1 MKRLLIWDLPTR
13 LFHWTL
19 ALSFAGAW
27 LTSES
32 DPWLAV
38 HVFLG
43 YLMLG
48 LVGFRLL
55 WGVVGSPYAR
65 FRAFWY
71 GPRAALTYLRQLL
84 RGQAARHVG
93 HNPAGSLAIYLLLL
107 FTVIIGVTGLLTLGG
122 EERHGLAAGWLSV
135 AQGQQIKALHE
146 AAAIVMLLLVLGHI
160 AGVLVE
166 SYLHRE
172 NLARSMLT
180 GHKLADAA
188 TPTTQP
194 RRGVAAIMLVLIL
207 VFAGAWFFP
216 TGKSLAPNLAFT
228 GPPLADNA
236 QWREE
241 CGSCHLAFHPSLLP
255 ARSWTRLMAGQAQH
269 FGSDLALDDPT
280 RTALLA
286 FLTANAAE
294 QQQTEAAFKI
304 SQSLAPG
311 AEPLRI
317 TDTPY
322 WVQKHRDISAA
333 QWRQPSVKS
342 KANCAACHQD
352 AEAGTFEDGAMRL
365 PPP

>member
-27 LTSES
+27 LTSDA

-43 YLMLG
+43 ELMLG

-55 WGVVGSPYAR
+55 WGVVGSPFAR
-65 FRAFWY
+65 FRSFWF
-71 GPRAALTYLRQLL
+71 GPRAALDYLRQLR
-84 RGQAARHVG
+84 RGQAVRHIG

-107 FTVIIGVTGLLTLGG
+107 FTLVIGATGLLTLGG
-122 EERHGLAAGWLSV
+122 EERHGLAAGWLSQ
-135 AQGQQIKALHE
+135 AQGQHMKAWHE
-146 AAAIVMLLLVLGHI
+146 AAAIGMLLLVLGHI

-166 SYLHRE
+166 SYLHHE
-172 NLARSMLT
+172 NLARAMLT

-188 TPTTQP
+188 TPTTRP
-194 RRGVAAIMLVLIL
+194 RRAVAAVMLGLML
-207 VFAGAWFFP
+207 AFAAWWFFP
-216 TGKSLAPNLAFT
+216 NGKSLTPNLAFV

-255 ARSWTRLMAGQAQH
+255 ARSWARLMAGQAQH
-269 FGSDLALDDPT
+269 FGSDLALDDAT
-280 RTALLA
+280 RAALLA
-286 FLTANAAE
+286 FMTANAAE

-317 TDTPY
+317 TETPY
-322 WVQKHRDISAA
+322 WVNKHRDISAA
-333 QWRQPSVKS
+333 QWRQTQVKS
-342 KANCAACHQD
+342 KTNCAACHQD
-352 AEAGTFEDGAMRL
+352 AQAGTFEDGAMRL
-365 PPP
+365 PAP

>member
-48 LVGFRLL
+48 LLGFRLL
-55 WGVVGSPYAR
+55 WGVIGSPYAR
-65 FRAFWY
+65 FRSFWF
-71 GPRAALTYLRQLL
+71 GPQAALTYLRQLL

-93 HNPAGSLAIYLLLL
+93 HNPAGSLAIYGLLLL
-107 FTVIIGVTGLLTLGG
+107 TLLSGVTGILTLGG
-122 EERHGLAAGWLSV
+122 EEQHGLAAGWLSV
-135 AQGQQIKALHE
+135 AQGQSMKALHE
-146 AAAIVMLLLVLGHI
+146 GAAIGMLLLVLGHI

-172 NLARSMLT
+172 NLARSMVT
-180 GHKLADAA
+180 GHKLADAT
-188 TPTTQP
+188 TPTTRP
-194 RRGVAAIMLVLIL
+194 RRGVAAIMLGLIL

-216 TGKSLAPNLAFT
+216 GGKRLTPTLAFT

-255 ARSWTRLMAGQAQH
+255 ARSWARLLAGQAQH
-269 FGSDLALDDPT
+269 FGSDLALDEAT
-280 RTALLA
+280 RTALLV

-294 QQQTEAAFKI
+294 QQQTEAAVKI
-304 SQSLAPG
+304 MQSLAPG
-311 AEPLRI
+311 TEPLRI
-317 TDTPY
+317 SDTPY
-322 WVQKHRDISAA
+322 WVSKHREINPA
-333 QWRQPSVKS
+333 QWAQPSVKS
-342 KANCAACHQD
+342 QANCAACHQD
-352 AEAGTFEDGAMRL
+352 AQAGTFEDGAMRL